1 MAVSR
6 LRLVVSGSIAQYPL
20 GGMTWHHLQYVQ
32 GLARLGHEV
41 FYLEDTGAA
50 PFSPLERTVQPE
62 ADLGY
67 LERIMARAG
76 LADRWAYCHLQGEWR
91 GMSDRRRASVLS
103 SADLL
108 LNVSGVLSR
117 PESYRGPRLAFVD
130 TDPVFNRMKLARGD
144 RAFREMV
151 DAHDAHFTFGERL
164 VGAPDTGRGTWHATR
179 QPIVLSEWSSVAR
192 PRDVFTTVMNWRSR
206 RKTGVQGG
214 REHGEKDVELL
225 RFIDLPRLVAP
236 VKIELALN
244 PGKLEDAPVEF
255 LLSKGWRIVDP
266 YERSLD
272 LDTYRDYVRSS
283 FAEWSVAK
291 NGYVEG
297 QPGWF
302 SERSACYL
310 AAGRPTVVQD
320 TGFSSI
326 LPTGEGIVAFRTVDE
341 AAEAIRDVATRYDRH
356 SEAARAIARDYFDSD
371 KVLSALVE
379 QALR

>member
-1 MAVSR
+1 VSP
-6 LRLVVSGSIAQYPL
+6 LRIVVSGSIAQYPL
-20 GGMTWHHLQYVQ
+20 GGMTWHHLQYAL
-32 GLARLGHEV
+32 GLARLGHDV
-41 FYLEDTGAA
+41 FYVEDTGAA
-50 PFSPLERTVQPE
+50 PFSPLERAVRPE
-62 ADLGY
+62 ANLVY
-67 LERIMARAG
+67 LDRVMARAG

-91 GMSDRRRASVLS
+91 GLSDRRRASVLS

-108 LNVSGVLSR
+108 VNVSGVLSR

-144 RAFREMV
+144 RAFSEMV

-164 VGAPDTGRGTWHATR
+164 VGAPDTGKGTWLTTR
-179 QPIVLSEWSSVAR
+179 QPIVLSEWSAAGP
-192 PRDVFTTVMNWRSR
+192 PRDVFSTVMNWRSR
-206 RKTGVQGG
+206 KKTGVREG

-225 RFIDLPRLVAP
+225 RFIDLPQLVAP
-236 VKIELALN
+236 AKIELALN
-244 PGKLEDAPVEF
+244 HGKTDDAPVDL

-266 YERSLD
+266 YKACLD
-272 LDTYRDYVRSS
+272 LDSYRDYVQSS
-283 FAEWSVAK
+283 LAEWSVAK

-320 TGFSSI
+320 TGFSSV
-326 LPTGEGIVAFRTVDE
+326 LPVGEGIVAFRTVEE
-341 AAEAIRDVATRYDRH
+341 AAEAIRDVATRYERH
-356 SEAARAIARDYFDSD
+356 SEAARAIAREYFDSD